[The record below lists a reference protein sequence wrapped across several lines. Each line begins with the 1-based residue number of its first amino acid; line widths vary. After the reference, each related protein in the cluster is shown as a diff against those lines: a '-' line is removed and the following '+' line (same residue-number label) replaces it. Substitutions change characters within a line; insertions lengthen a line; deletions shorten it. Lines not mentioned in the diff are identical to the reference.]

1 MIGINISDELDFV
14 TYLTVY
20 HLQCLQL
27 QWRGPQSWQNLVT
40 SKITRDFCIVKV
52 APLGSLHDAAS
63 AISKKV
69 SYHKGIGIR
78 NFGESHLRYQ
88 KNGAI
93 RVVG

>member
-1 MIGINISDELDFV
+1 MVLILVMSWILSLTSQSNICSASNCSGDDHDYV
-14 TYLTVY
+14 K
-20 HLQCLQL
+20 
-27 QWRGPQSWQNLVT
+27 SLVT
-40 SKITRDFCIVKV
+40 RKITRDFCIVKV